1 MLKQIV
7 RLIDP
12 AANSIFVDDIP
23 VAEYPLTQLRT
34 QVALVPQDPFL
45 FAEPLKNNITYDDP
59 ERFERIW
66 DATSADLK
74 DTIRTFQSSWT
85 R

>member
-1 MLKQIV
+1 MGRVGSGKTTLLKQIV

-12 AANSIFVDDIP
+12 AANSIFVDGIP

-45 FAEPLKNNITYDDP
+45 FAEPLKSNITYDDP
-59 ERFERIW
+59 ARSLGTYLGRPPPLQ
-66 DATSADLK
+66 T
-74 DTIRTFQSSWT
+74 
-85 R
+85 